1 MYIIQT
7 RCPDM
12 SFHPL
17 RRGLRGVGQFLT
29 FTYQELLV
37 SVFNK
42 IQGGFNSTRNW
53 NSRAWKRISK
63 FSDSSFGNQTQF
75 RVNQSR
81 IRWPLVL
88 VIFSSPPQTK
98 KKRFSKIPILIPVPT
113 ESGSSTGSSFRPVL
127 VPEPDPK
134 IRFGSG
140 LIWILVLGFYE
151 PKTSTTDSLTG
162 WSRHLPNIA
171 YAW

>member
-1 MYIIQT
+1 MPRYEFSSIEKRVT
-7 RCPDM
+7 WCWTVLDFYLPRT
-12 SFHPL
+12 SGFSS
-17 RRGLRGVGQFLT
+17 LT
-29 FTYQELLV
+29 KFKAVSIPQEIGTPELE
-37 SVFNK
+37 F
-42 IQGGFNSTRNW
+42 G
-53 NSRAWKRISK
+53 SRAWKRISK

-88 VIFSSPPQTK
+88 VIFSSPPPKK

-140 LIWILVLGFYE
+140 LILILVLGFYE